1 MSFSLSSE
9 LRSLTFFLSVSQF
22 LVVVVVA
29 GVVVVSG
36 VVVVAGVVV
45 VELGALHRKLP
56 SEHIWQVCTPQ
67 QTSDALAHGPSSA
80 AQAGVVVVVVVVV
93 VA

>member
-9 LRSLTFFLSVSQF
+9 LRTLTFFLSVSQF
-22 LVVVVVA
+22 LVVVVAA
-29 GVVVVSG
+29 GVVVVD
-36 VVVVAGVVV
+36 
-45 VELGALHRKLP
+45 LGALHRKLP

>member
-1 MSFSLSSE
+1 MLSFSLSSE

-22 LVVVVVA
+22 LVVVVAA
-29 GVVVVSG
+29 GVVVVD
-36 VVVVAGVVV
+36 
-45 VELGALHRKLP
+45 LGALHRKLP

-80 AQAGVVVVVVVVV
+80 AQAGVVVVVEI
-93 VA
+93 A

>member
-22 LVVVVVA
+22 LVVVVA
-29 GVVVVSG
+29 
-36 VVVVAGVVV
+36 AGVVV

-80 AQAGVVVVVVVVV
+80 AQAGVVVV
-93 VA
+93 A